1 MNDDDEIM
9 TAEEFF
15 GELEGERGEGC
26 SGGSRPRKRRAK
38 STFEDIKARM
48 VMRIY
53 GVTRERAERI
63 ISARSGA
70 ADAAVAAAEEAA
82 NRAGEEMD
90 LLGDEETTS
99 KIEEFFNIK

>member
-1 MNDDDEIM
+1 MSEERIM

-15 GELEGERGEGC
+15 GGIESDKGRG
-26 SGGSRPRKRRAK
+26 SMSSPRRRRGRAK
-38 STFEDIKARM
+38 NTFADIKARM

-90 LLGDEETTS
+90 LLGDGETTS
-99 KIEEFFNIK
+99 RIEEFFNIK

>member
-1 MNDDDEIM
+1 MKNDDEIM

-15 GELEGERGEGC
+15 GETENNKGPSCTSR
-26 SGGSRPRKRRAK
+26 SRPRKRLAGK
-38 STFEDIKARM
+38 SFADIKARM

-90 LLGDEETTS
+90 LLGDGETTS
-99 KIEEFFNIK
+99 KIEEFFNFK

>member
-1 MNDDDEIM
+1 MSEERIM

-15 GELEGERGEGC
+15 GGIQSDRGLGSTSSPRRR
-26 SGGSRPRKRRAK
+26 SGRAK
-38 STFEDIKARM
+38 NTFADIKARM

-53 GVTRERAERI
+53 GVTREKAERI

-70 ADAAVAAAEEAA
+70 ADAAVAAAEAT
-82 NRAGEEMD
+82 NRAGEGMD

-99 KIEEFFNIK
+99 GIEEFFSIK

>member
-1 MNDDDEIM
+1 MSEERIM

-15 GELEGERGEGC
+15 GGIESDRGL
-26 SGGSRPRKRRAK
+26 GSMSSPRRRRGRAK
-38 STFEDIKARM
+38 NTFADIKARM

-53 GVTRERAERI
+53 GVTREKAERI

-82 NRAGEEMD
+82 SRAGEEMD

-99 KIEEFFNIK
+99 GIEEFFSIK

>member
-1 MNDDDEIM
+1 MSEERIM

-15 GELEGERGEGC
+15 GGIESDKERG
-26 SGGSRPRKRRAK
+26 SMSFPRRRRGRAK
-38 STFEDIKARM
+38 NTFADIKARM
-48 VMRIY
+48 VMRIC
-53 GVTRERAERI
+53 GVTREKAERI

-90 LLGDEETTS
+90 LLAVEETTS
-99 KIEEFFNIK
+99 RIEDFFNIK

>member
-1 MNDDDEIM
+1 MSEERIM
-9 TAEEFF
+9 SAEEFF
-15 GELEGERGEGC
+15 GEIESDRSLGSTSSPRRRRG
-26 SGGSRPRKRRAK
+26 RAK
-38 STFEDIKARM
+38 NTFEDIKARM

-53 GVTRERAERI
+53 GVTREKAERI

-70 ADAAVAAAEEAA
+70 ADAAVAAAEAT

-99 KIEEFFNIK
+99 RIEEFFNIK

>member
-1 MNDDDEIM
+1 MSEERIM

-15 GELEGERGEGC
+15 GEIESDRCRG
-26 SGGSRPRKRRAK
+26 STSSPRRRRGRAK
-38 STFEDIKARM
+38 NTFADIKARM

-53 GVTRERAERI
+53 GVTREKAERI

-70 ADAAVAAAEEAA
+70 ADAAVAAAEEAT

-99 KIEEFFNIK
+99 GIEEFFSIK

>member
-1 MNDDDEIM
+1 MSEERIM

-15 GELEGERGEGC
+15 GGIESDRGL
-26 SGGSRPRKRRAK
+26 GSTSSPRRRRGRAK
-38 STFEDIKARM
+38 NTFEDIKARM

-53 GVTRERAERI
+53 GVTREKAERI

-70 ADAAVAAAEEAA
+70 ADAAVAAAEAT
-82 NRAGEEMD
+82 NWAGEEMD

-99 KIEEFFNIK
+99 RIEEFINIK

>member
-1 MNDDDEIM
+1 MSEERIM

-15 GELEGERGEGC
+15 GGIESDRGLGSTSSPRRR
-26 SGGSRPRKRRAK
+26 SGRAK
-38 STFEDIKARM
+38 NTFADIKARM

-53 GVTRERAERI
+53 GVTREKAERI

-70 ADAAVAAAEEAA
+70 ADAAVAAAEAT

-99 KIEEFFNIK
+99 RIEEFINIK

>member
-1 MNDDDEIM
+1 MSEERIM

-15 GELEGERGEGC
+15 GGIENDRGL
-26 SGGSRPRKRRAK
+26 GSTSSPRRRRGRAK
-38 STFEDIKARM
+38 NTFEDIKARM

-53 GVTRERAERI
+53 GVTREKAERI

-82 NRAGEEMD
+82 NWAGEEMD

-99 KIEEFFNIK
+99 RIEKFINIK

>member
-1 MNDDDEIM
+1 MSEERIM

-15 GELEGERGEGC
+15 GGIESDRGMA
-26 SGGSRPRKRRAK
+26 SMSTSRKRKGRAK
-38 STFEDIKARM
+38 KTFADIKARM

-53 GVTRERAERI
+53 GVTREKAERI

-99 KIEEFFNIK
+99 RIEEFFNIK

>member
-1 MNDDDEIM
+1 MSEERIM

-15 GELEGERGEGC
+15 GGIQSDRGL
-26 SGGSRPRKRRAK
+26 GSTSSPRRRRGRAK
-38 STFEDIKARM
+38 NTFEDIKARM

-53 GVTRERAERI
+53 GVTREKAERI

-99 KIEEFFNIK
+99 RIEEFFNIK

>member
-1 MNDDDEIM
+1 MSEERIM

-15 GELEGERGEGC
+15 GGIQSDRGL
-26 SGGSRPRKRRAK
+26 GSTPSPRRRRGRAK
-38 STFEDIKARM
+38 NTFEDIKARM

-53 GVTRERAERI
+53 GVTREKAERI

-70 ADAAVAAAEEAA
+70 ADAAVAAAEAT

-99 KIEEFFNIK
+99 GIEEFFSIK

>member
-1 MNDDDEIM
+1 MSEERIM

-15 GELEGERGEGC
+15 GGIQSDRGLGSTSSPRRR
-26 SGGSRPRKRRAK
+26 SGRAK
-38 STFEDIKARM
+38 NTFADIKARM

-53 GVTRERAERI
+53 GVTREKAERI

-70 ADAAVAAAEEAA
+70 ADAAVAAAEAT
-82 NRAGEEMD
+82 NWAGEEMD

-99 KIEEFFNIK
+99 RIEEFFNIK

>member
-1 MNDDDEIM
+1 MSEERIM

-15 GELEGERGEGC
+15 GGIESDRGL
-26 SGGSRPRKRRAK
+26 GSMSSPRRRRGRAK
-38 STFEDIKARM
+38 NTFADIKARM

-53 GVTRERAERI
+53 GVTREKAERI

-70 ADAAVAAAEEAA
+70 ADAAVAAAEEAD
-82 NRAGEEMD
+82 NWAGEEMD

-99 KIEEFFNIK
+99 RIEEFFNIK

>member
-1 MNDDDEIM
+1 MSEERIM

-15 GELEGERGEGC
+15 GGTQSDRGM
-26 SGGSRPRKRRAK
+26 GSTSSPRRRRGRAK
-38 STFEDIKARM
+38 NTFEDIKARM

-53 GVTRERAERI
+53 GVTREKAERI

-70 ADAAVAAAEEAA
+70 ADAAVAAAEVAA

-99 KIEEFFNIK
+99 RIEEFFNIK

>member
-1 MNDDDEIM
+1 MSEERIM

-15 GELEGERGEGC
+15 GGIQSDRGLGSTSSPRRR
-26 SGGSRPRKRRAK
+26 SGRAK
-38 STFEDIKARM
+38 NTFADIKARM

-53 GVTRERAERI
+53 GVTREKAERI

-70 ADAAVAAAEEAA
+70 ADAAVAAAEAT

-90 LLGDEETTS
+90 RLGDEETTS
-99 KIEEFFNIK
+99 GIEEFFSIK

>member
-1 MNDDDEIM
+1 
-9 TAEEFF
+9 
-15 GELEGERGEGC
+15 
-26 SGGSRPRKRRAK
+26 
-38 STFEDIKARM
+38 M

-53 GVTRERAERI
+53 GVTREKAERI

-82 NRAGEEMD
+82 NWAGEEMD

-99 KIEEFFNIK
+99 GIEEFFSIK

>member
-1 MNDDDEIM
+1 MSEERIM

-15 GELEGERGEGC
+15 GGIQSDRGLGSTSSPRRR
-26 SGGSRPRKRRAK
+26 SGRAK
-38 STFEDIKARM
+38 NTFADIKARM

-53 GVTRERAERI
+53 GVTREKAERI

-70 ADAAVAAAEEAA
+70 ADAAVAAAEAT

-99 KIEEFFNIK
+99 RIEEFFNIK

>member
-1 MNDDDEIM
+1 MSEERIM

-15 GELEGERGEGC
+15 GEIESDRCRG
-26 SGGSRPRKRRAK
+26 STSSPRRRRGRAK
-38 STFEDIKARM
+38 NTFEDIKARM

-53 GVTRERAERI
+53 GVTREKAERI

-70 ADAAVAAAEEAA
+70 ADAAVAAAETT
-82 NRAGEEMD
+82 NSAGEEMD

-99 KIEEFFNIK
+99 GIEEFFSIK

>member
-1 MNDDDEIM
+1 MSEERIM

-15 GELEGERGEGC
+15 GGIESDRGLGSTSSPRRR
-26 SGGSRPRKRRAK
+26 SGRAK
-38 STFEDIKARM
+38 NTFADIKARM

-53 GVTRERAERI
+53 GVTREKAERI

-70 ADAAVAAAEEAA
+70 ADAAVAAAEAT
-82 NRAGEEMD
+82 NWAGEEMD

-99 KIEEFFNIK
+99 RIEEFINIK

>member
-1 MNDDDEIM
+1 MSEERIM

-15 GELEGERGEGC
+15 GGIQSDRGLGSTSSPRRR
-26 SGGSRPRKRRAK
+26 SGRAK
-38 STFEDIKARM
+38 NTFADIKARM

-53 GVTRERAERI
+53 GVTREKAERI

-70 ADAAVAAAEEAA
+70 ADAAVAAAEAT
-82 NRAGEEMD
+82 NWAGEEMD

-99 KIEEFFNIK
+99 GIEEFINIK

>member
-1 MNDDDEIM
+1 MSEERIM

-15 GELEGERGEGC
+15 GGIESDKGRG
-26 SGGSRPRKRRAK
+26 SMSSPRRRKACAK
-38 STFEDIKARM
+38 KSFADIKARM

-90 LLGDEETTS
+90 LLGDGETTS
-99 KIEEFFNIK
+99 RIEEFFNIK